1 MTLRV
6 ESETGRL
13 RRVLVHRPGRE
24 IDWMVPSMMEELLFD
39 DILFGRQARGEHDKF
54 RQVLEA
60 AGVEVLDSQDLLA
73 EVLAESDPRAEI
85 LEDLVRSYSLRAELA
100 ERLAEVEPAH
110 LAAVLVSGVRTTG
123 PQSQASYRYFDLPPL
138 PNYFFQRDPQVV
150 LGDRVVISSMATEAR
165 AREPFLARA
174 IFRHHPALSGYR
186 SLISVDRPPPGA
198 PAHDASLPKPT
209 LEGGDVLV
217 AGPDLLLVGI
227 SERTNR
233 LGVELLAEHLRRE
246 EAGFRYLVMVE
257 LPHGRSYMHLDTV
270 FTFIDEGACLAYL
283 PVVQA
288 GHLQSARAY
297 RVDLEARSLAFSL
310 APSLLAALEEVGRT
324 LEIVP
329 CGGVRDAIDQDREQW
344 TDGANAFAVAPGV
357 ILLYRRNQRTT
368 DELASR
374 GWRVVREEEVL
385 SGSEPLLGRGRT
397 VVTLQDHEL
406 SRARGGPHCMTMP
419 LERDG
424 DVRRVPPRGKESS
437 HGQP

>member
-1 MTLRV
+1 MLRV

-39 DILFGRQARGEHDKF
+39 DILFGRQARREHDRF

-60 AGVEVLDSQDLLA
+60 AEVEVLDSQDLLA
-73 EVLAESDPRAEI
+73 EVLTESGPRTEI
-85 LEDLVRSYSLRAELA
+85 LGELAAKFELRSELA
-100 ERLAEVEPAH
+100 ERLADVEAAH
-110 LAAVLVSGVRTTG
+110 LAQVLVSGLRTSG
-123 PQSQASYRYFDLPPL
+123 PQLQASYRFFDLPPL

-150 LGDRVVISSMATEAR
+150 LGDRVVISSMATDAR
-165 AREPFLARA
+165 KREPFLARA
-174 IFRHHPALSGYR
+174 LFRHHPALAGPGA
-186 SLISVDRPPPGA
+186 LISVSGPPAGVA
-198 PAHDASLPKPT
+198 EHDPSSPRPT

-233 LGVELLAEHLRRE
+233 SGVERLAEHLRRE
-246 EAGFRYLVMVE
+246 ETGFRHLVIVE

-270 FTFIDEGACLAYL
+270 FTFIDEDVCLAYL
-283 PVVQA
+283 PVIQA

-297 RVDLEARSLAFSL
+297 RVDLRASRLAFTT
-310 APSLLAALEEVGRT
+310 APSLLAALEDLGRK

-329 CGGVRDAIDQDREQW
+329 CGGVRDAVDQDREQW

-368 DELASR
+368 EELRSR
-374 GWRVVREEEVL
+374 GWRVVREEDVL
-385 SGSEPLLGRGRT
+385 SGEEPVLGQGRT
-397 VVTLQDHEL
+397 VVTIQDHEL

-419 LERDG
+419 LERD
-424 DVRRVPPRGKESS
+424 
-437 HGQP
+437 